1 MTATFQIGEKLIAVD
16 ELPSLLNRYQL
27 TPQLV
32 RQVIVDQAV
41 AAFPC
46 TEAEETAAI
55 DGFCQQYQ
63 LTAPEAQ
70 ATWLQAQGMA
80 PEDLKA
86 LATRPLR
93 LEKFK
98 TATWNSKV
106 ESYFLAN
113 KSKFDRVIY
122 SLLRTK
128 DLGVAQEA
136 YFRIQEGEQ
145 TFSDLAQDHSQG
157 PEANTGGIVGPV
169 ALSTPHPVIARI
181 LSVSQPGQL
190 WPPTRVEDWLVIVRL
205 EKFFPAQLDEPV
217 RRHILNELFEAWLQE
232 QVQQVGP
239 LRLSSSN
246 LAASA

>member
-1 MTATFQIGEKLIAVD
+1 MTATFQIGETLIPVD

-32 RQVIVDQAV
+32 RQVIVEQAL
-41 AAFPC
+41 ANFPC
-46 TEAEETAAI
+46 TEAEEAAAI
-55 DGFCQQYQ
+55 AGFWQQYQ
-63 LTAPEAQ
+63 LTTPEAQ
-70 ATWLQAQGMA
+70 ATWLQAQGMT
-80 PEDLKA
+80 PEDLKD

-98 TATWNSKV
+98 AATWNSKV
-106 ESYFLAN
+106 QSYFLAN
-113 KSKFDRVIY
+113 KVKFDRVIY

-128 DLGVAQEA
+128 DLGVVQEA

-145 TFSDLAQDHSQG
+145 TFSDLAQQHSQG

-169 ALSTPHPVIARI
+169 TLSTPHPVISRI

-190 WPPTRVEDWLVIVRL
+190 WPPTRVEDWFVIVRL

-239 LRLSSSN
+239 LRLRSSR
-246 LAASA
+246 LAASP